1 MYVCTIFEEVMTEV
15 IIQPCTYEETEE
27 EGKNADLCHMA
38 SKVTES
44 CPPPQIPD
52 TSSELFLQILLYTDE
67 NVTMLQI
74 LFLLPTLLLI

>member
-1 MYVCTIFEEVMTEV
+1 MYVSTIFEEVMTEV
-15 IIQPCTYEETEE
+15 IIQPCTNEETEE

-44 CPPPQIPD
+44 LPPEIPN
-52 TSSELFLQILLYTDE
+52 TSSELFLQIILYTDE
-67 NVTMLQI
+67 NVTMFQI